1 VNGAIFF
8 SSKYGSTAEY
18 AHWIS
23 DATGLPAFDV
33 NKSGVDPSKFDFLIL
48 GSPVIYHKLMFHAW
62 ALKNAAVIKSKPTIL
77 FSVSGAGAGPKLDGW
92 IAKSLPADLLA
103 HMTHV
108 ALLGRQNPKD
118 LNWYDRMMLIVGGLK
133 NPDRVAGKEELRGF
147 DFMDKSSIGPIVET
161 IVQMQGDR
169 ASVSDQLANSQ

>member
-1 VNGAIFF
+1 MNGAIFF

-62 ALKNAAVIKSKPTIL
+62 ALKNAAVIKNKPTIL
-77 FSVSGAGAGPKLDGW
+77 FSVSGAGAGPKLSEKPM
-92 IAKSLPADLLA
+92 AA
-103 HMTHV
+103 
-108 ALLGRQNPKD
+108 RQSH
-118 LNWYDRMMLIVGGLK
+118 RHA
-133 NPDRVAGKEELRGF
+133 VAGFHCNLT
-147 DFMDKSSIGPIVET
+147 SS
-161 IVQMQGDR
+161 
-169 ASVSDQLANSQ
+169 